1 MRSAIPQL
9 IVDVKPAI
17 STDVPVLETHLPFG
31 PPEKHADRFSRQS
44 QGQVVYLVAWYNG
57 VPIGHAL
64 LKWQGA
70 DEDQVASVLQ
80 GTCPDVEDLF
90 VAESSRS
97 QGVGR
102 RLLDAAEHLVREHGF
117 QRIGLSVGVDNPRAR
132 ALYEHL
138 GYRDAGLGLLHE
150 HGEYVDSSGCRRSW
164 DETCVY
170 LTKSL

>member
-1 MRSAIPQL
+1 VSQL
-9 IVDVKPAI
+9 VVDVRPAI
-17 STDVPVLETHLPFG
+17 RGDVSALEKHLPFG
-31 PPEKHADRFSRQS
+31 PPDKHTDRFVRQEN
-44 QGQVVYLVAWYNG
+44 GQVIYLVAWHNG
-57 VPIGHAL
+57 VSIGHAL

-70 DEDQVASVLQ
+70 EEDRVATVLQ

-102 RLLDAAEHLVREHGF
+102 RLLDAAERLVREHGF
-117 QRIGLSVGVDNPRAR
+117 KCIGLGVGVDNPRAR
-132 ALYEHL
+132 ALYERL

-150 HGEYVDSSGCRRSW
+150 HGEYVDSSGCKQSW

-170 LTKSL
+170 LTKSV